1 VITEQMLELLAVTP
15 VLWVA
20 VLQPKN
26 TAAVLF
32 SAIAAND
39 PETAKLFGTMIDHGP
54 GAVTALSLARQAV
67 IQSEISGAFRAA
79 FVTVALFTGVGAGL
93 AFSMPLRRV

>member
-1 VITEQMLELLAVTP
+1 LVREVAGRAPLADEPRPDHTP
-15 VLWVA
+15 GG
-20 VLQPKN
+20 
-26 TAAVLF
+26 
-32 SAIAAND
+32 AAND